1 MASTFQ
7 EFHGISLAPNSFVEN
22 FVVEQLAS
30 DPVPVGPGRVWFN
43 TTLKVFRQSTLDS
56 GGSVVVRTFATA
68 EDLAAATGDLTTLT
82 TTTKSNLVAAI
93 NELDTG
99 LDAVNLR
106 VDALGNAFNY
116 VGTVAGGADTAGA
129 FDLSTLPV
137 GGKDS
142 GDYYKVTTAGYFK
155 VGAAGTPFYANTN
168 DGLVWN
174 SVGGVDKIDNTD
186 SAVSGTANEIT
197 VTGSTDTGY
206 VVSIDTVFSG
216 RVTTLETE
224 ATAAQTAAGLNPDG
238 TLTAFSGTTYL
249 DTKSSLRAAAIALDT
264 AVKAEVDRAKAAEGV
279 VSTLTTTATN
289 LTAAINEHD
298 AEIGDLATLSTDA
311 KTSLVAAINEIESL
325 VGGGIAEFKQAINDA
340 RYTVTT
346 STAATSHTITHG
358 LGSTLVD
365 VCVWIDRGDGVWRN
379 DMAGVS
385 IVDAN
390 TVQVD
395 LTAARNIRITVEK
408 MEDFV

>member
-43 TTLKVFRQSTLDS
+43 TTLKVFRQSTLDA
-56 GGSVVVRTFATA
+56 GGAVVVRTFATV
-68 EDLAAATGDLTTLT
+68 EELAAVTGDLTTLT
-82 TTTKSNLVAAI
+82 TTAKGDLVSAI
-93 NELDTG
+93 NELDSG

-116 VGTVAGGADTAGA
+116 VGTVTGGVDSAGA
-129 FDLSTLPV
+129 FDLSTLAAD
-137 GGKDS
+137 GKDS
-142 GDYYKVTTAGYFK
+142 GDYYKVTTSGYFK

-186 SAVSGTANEIT
+186 SAVAGTTNEIT

-206 VVSIDTVFSG
+206 VVSIHPDFSG

-224 ATAAQTAAGLNPDG
+224 AAAAQTAAGLNPDG

-249 DTKSSLRAAAIALDT
+249 DAESSLRAAAIALDT
-264 AVKAEVDRAKAAEGV
+264 AVKAEVDRAKIAEGV

-298 AEIGDLATLSTDA
+298 AEIGDLATLTTTD
-311 KTSLVAAINEIESL
+311 KTSLVSAINEIDAL
-325 VGGGIAEFKQAINDA
+325 VGGGIASFKQAINDA
-340 RYTVTT
+340 RYTETT
-346 STAATSHTITHG
+346 TVAATSHTITHS
-358 LGSTLVD
+358 LGSSLVD

>member
-68 EDLAAATGDLTTLT
+68 EELAAATGDLTTLT
-82 TTTKSNLVAAI
+82 TTAKSNLVAAI

-99 LDAVNLR
+99 LGDVNAR

-116 VGTVAGGADTAGA
+116 VGTVTGGADTAGA
-129 FDLSTLPV
+129 FDLSTLPA

-186 SAVSGTANEIT
+186 SAVAGTANEIT

-206 VVSIDTVFSG
+206 VVSIDPVFSG

-224 ATAAQTAAGLNPDG
+224 AAAAQTAAGLNSDG

-249 DTKSSLRAAAIALDT
+249 DGESSLRAAAVALDT

-279 VSTLTTTATN
+279 VASLTTTATN

-298 AEIGDLATLSTDA
+298 AEIGDLTTLATDD
-311 KTSLVAAINEIESL
+311 KTSLVAAINEIEGL
-325 VGGGIAEFKQAINDA
+325 VGGGIADFKKAINDA

-346 STAATSHTITHG
+346 TTAATSHTITHG
-358 LGSTLVD
+358 LGSSLVD

-395 LTAARNIRITVEK
+395 LTAARNVRVTVEK
-408 MEDFV
+408 MEDFA